1 MSFKIFTD
9 SSANLPGSKLSEN
22 GIEVIPFVYELDGRF
37 FRCEKN
43 IDNFNYK
50 EYYDMLRNKA
60 HIKTSLINVQQFCD
74 EMAPFLEKGKDVIYV
89 GLSSGVSGTI
99 QAARV
104 AARMLTED
112 FPERR
117 IRIFDTRA
125 AGLGVGLTACK
136 ASEIR
141 DMGGDIDHTML
152 ELKAYSDRLCQY
164 FTVDDI
170 MFLKRG
176 GRVSGVTAA
185 VGTVLNIKPILRGDD
200 EGHIVSC
207 GKARGRIK
215 ALEALAETYQKKIR
229 DAENQIV
236 AISHGDCAEEAQRLA
251 DIICDIAKPRELLV
265 LPHEPFTGA
274 HVGPGMLALFYEGN
288 SR

>member
-9 SSANLPGSKLSEN
+9 SSANLPERKLAEN
-22 GIEVIPFVYELDGRF
+22 GIEVIPFIYELDGRF
-37 FRCEKN
+37 FQCEKS
-43 IDNFNYK
+43 IDNFNYR

-60 HIKTSLINVQQFCD
+60 HVKTSLINVQRFCD
-74 EMAPFLEKGKDVIYV
+74 EMALTLEAGNDVMYV

-112 FPERR
+112 FPDRR

-125 AGLGVGLTACK
+125 AGLGVGITACK
-136 ASEIR
+136 AAEIR
-141 DMGGDIDHTML
+141 NSGEDIDSTML
-152 ELKAYSDRLCQY
+152 KLKEYSDRLCQY

-170 MFLKRG
+170 IFLKRG

-207 GKARGRIK
+207 GKARGKSK
-215 ALEALAETYQKKIR
+215 AIEALAETYQKKIR
-229 DAENQIV
+229 DADKQLV
-236 AISHGDCAEEAQRLA
+236 AISHGDCEEEAQRLA
-251 DIICDIAKPRELLV
+251 DIICDIAKPKELLV
-265 LPHEPFTGA
+265 LPHEPLTGA